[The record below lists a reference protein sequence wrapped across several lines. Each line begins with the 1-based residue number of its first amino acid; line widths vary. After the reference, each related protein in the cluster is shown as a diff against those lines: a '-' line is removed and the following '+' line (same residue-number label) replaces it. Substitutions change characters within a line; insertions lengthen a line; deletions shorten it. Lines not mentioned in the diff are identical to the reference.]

1 MQSNPPRATDL
12 FVNLWHMRMSE
23 EDAIRPG
30 MDEWTDDRKNQ
41 HLYWMAVWKDCM
53 ALEGFFDDVENAE
66 YEIGQL
72 LKKPSEESD
81 EA

>member
-1 MQSNPPRATDL
+1 MQSSPPRATDL

-23 EDAIRPG
+23 EDAVRPG

-53 ALEGFFDDVENAE
+53 ELENFFDNVESAE
-66 YEIGQL
+66 DEVRQIFEDAR
-72 LKKPSEESD
+72 KESD
-81 EA
+81 SA